1 MSQQQ
6 FYETVQKEQE
16 YLETLT
22 EGKNMK
28 TFKELREINVN
39 EFTEKKGQLTYLSWT
54 WAVDT
59 LLQNDPQ
66 ATWEF
71 PEPKTYNDTVMVF
84 CNVTAMGKTMRM
96 QLPVMDN
103 RNNAIVNP
111 DTRKISDATMRCLAK
126 CIACFGIGLYIYAGE
141 DLPSVDTD
149 ITPMVNGMKQAKSL
163 DDLKTKFSAAWK
175 MLAKEPKLQQEIQAA
190 YESVKTTFEGK

>member
-16 YLETLT
+16 YLETIT

-84 CNVTAMGKTMRM
+84 CNVTAMGKTMLM

-141 DLPSVDTD
+141 DLPSIDTD

>member
-16 YLETLT
+16 YLETLI
-22 EGKNMK
+22 EGKKMK

-59 LLQNDPQ
+59 LLQNDPM

-71 PEPKTYNDTVMVF
+71 PEPKTYNETIMVF
-84 CNVTAMGKTMRM
+84 CNVTAMGKVMRM

-141 DLPSVDTD
+141 DLPSIDTD